1 MRLLLL
7 LALLPAC
14 AGQGADPVLEAL
26 NRIRAEGRA
35 CGGVYHPAAPP
46 LAWEARLRAAA
57 QAHTEAMAAHSFV
70 GHVAPDG
77 SPVRERMGYP
87 WSALGENVA

>member
-7 LALLPAC
+7 LALLTAC

-26 NRIRAEGRA
+26 NGIRADGRG
-35 CGGVYHPAAPP
+35 CGGAAPP

-57 QAHTEAMAAHSFV
+57 QAHTEAMAAHGFV

-77 SPVRERMGYP
+77 SPVRERTGYP